1 MMEPTELLK
10 ESTEELQIILDDVID
25 EFGVQ
30 WSKVFTDF
38 QWAFKDHISQV
49 EESDI
54 YISETGREKRII
66 AMWLARND
74 LVRWYEIR
82 RQHKQHK
89 QQDKDGANEGTNI
102 DTK

>member
-1 MMEPTELLK
+1 MMEPTEMIKELLK

-82 RQHKQHK
+82 RRQNNRNTRSK
-89 QQDKDGANEGTNI
+89 
-102 DTK
+102 

>member
-1 MMEPTELLK
+1 MIKQLLT

-25 EFGVQ
+25 EFGVE
-30 WSKVFTDF
+30 WSNVFTDF

-82 RQHKQHK
+82 RQQKQQK
-89 QQDKDGANEGTNI
+89 QQDKEKTNEGINI